1 MQVLLHDDLGR
12 LTLRRLRPWHRV
24 LARTRAARLDRELAG
39 GTSPEASATLAARA
53 MRLTSTSFRRD
64 LAASLQRILAAAGK
78 PSAVMASQA
87 VAARPPYPDGAAMPG
102 RADAGYPMGTPAGTA
117 YPCRSPRIRRVP
129 RIPIRPERVSPSAPL
144 LAALV
149 GCLVEPGP
157 VPMPGVAMV
166 SLLLA
171 DGMGPLY
178 REACRD
184 DLGAIIERAT
194 QALTR

>member
-1 MQVLLHDDLGR
+1 M
-12 LTLRRLRPWHRV
+12 
-24 LARTRAARLDRELAG
+24 
-39 GTSPEASATLAARA
+39 
-53 MRLTSTSFRRD
+53 
-64 LAASLQRILAAAGK
+64 
-78 PSAVMASQA
+78 
-87 VAARPPYPDGAAMPG
+87 
-102 RADAGYPMGTPAGTA
+102 
-117 YPCRSPRIRRVP
+117 P

-157 VPMPGVAMV
+157 VPVPGVAMV

-178 REACRD
+178 REARRD